1 MAKDFFVILT
11 ETGRAKLANAVAL
24 GRTVSLTHCAVG
36 DGAGQQV
43 TPDAAQDALVRET
56 YRAQLNTLEMD
67 PDNPAYIVAEL
78 VIPSE
83 QGGWTIREAGV
94 FDADGDLFAVGNLP
108 ETYKPQIAEGSAAE
122 LRVRLVLEVSNTAA
136 VELKVDP
143 TVVLASRSYVNA
155 QVVEVR
161 ALLET
166 HTTRTDD
173 PHHTIPEGGEP
184 GQVLM
189 RGADGALSWDSV
201 AGVPVGQLCFSTTDK
216 PLPGTVP
223 VNVKQKFLLGT
234 YPQLEKWVR
243 ESGAFL
249 TSEAD
254 WDAEAEAQEG
264 TCGKYCL
271 TKSHLILPCY
281 RHYFASAQDGVEGK
295 GVGEWVGDAI
305 LDHNHDL
312 YASSHRANL
321 NSPVGNYLAY
331 GSTDKFRSD
340 CNVKMAGKAIQ
351 CANGAA
357 VDHENRPK
365 TSYLL
370 PCIKV
375 SDVAIN
381 AAQVDLSGVASH
393 IGNMGDPHQT
403 LPDGGEAGQVL
414 MRQDDGSVSWG
425 NVAGVPVGQLCWSSL
440 GVPLPGTVPAN
451 VKQKFQRGLYPQL
464 DEAVL
469 AAGNYLTDEAAWD
482 AEAAAQEGSCG
493 RYCVTTDHILLPC
506 VRHYVGA
513 ARPGEAGKDV
523 GDWAG
528 DAIRNIT
535 GSLPSRFQDPNP
547 WLGGVFYNAGADGG
561 YASSNTSVSKGIG
574 LDASRVVP
582 TADENRPKT
591 LYALPCIKVADIT
604 VNAAQV
610 DLIALA
616 DQVAAINGTV
626 GDVKIRDVVV
636 GTGVGTLNTPI
647 PLPSG
652 FPEDMCHFVWW
663 VLGYET
669 GSNDHKSVTGTTRTP
684 TVDTNGYVVQDV
696 KYMIIGVR

>member
-24 GRTVSLTHCAVG
+24 GHTVSLTHCAVG

-56 YRAQLNTLEMD
+56 YRAQLNTLETD

-83 QGGWTIREAGV
+83 QGGWTICEAGV

-143 TVVLASRSYVNA
+143 TVVLASRSYVNE
-155 QVVEVR
+155 QIVEVR
-161 ALLET
+161 SLLET

-189 RGADGALSWDSV
+189 RGTDGALSWDSV

-254 WDAEAEAQEG
+254 WDAEAEAQDG

-271 TKSHLILPCY
+271 TTSHLILPCY

-305 LDHNHDL
+305 QVH
-312 YASSHRANL
+312 SHRIDYNGAH
-321 NSPVGNYLAY
+321 GE
-331 GSTDKFRSD
+331 RSSSRPRD
-340 CNVKMAGKAIQ
+340 PRWSWGDVNHHNVKE
-351 CANGAA
+351 NAA
-357 VDHENRPK
+357 TCEFGGDETRPK
-365 TSYLL
+365 TSHL
-370 PCIKV
+370 
-375 SDVAIN
+375 
-381 AAQVDLSGVASH
+381 
-393 IGNMGDPHQT
+393 
-403 LPDGGEAGQVL
+403 
-414 MRQDDGSVSWG
+414 
-425 NVAGVPVGQLCWSSL
+425 
-440 GVPLPGTVPAN
+440 
-451 VKQKFQRGLYPQL
+451 
-464 DEAVL
+464 
-469 AAGNYLTDEAAWD
+469 
-482 AEAAAQEGSCG
+482 
-493 RYCVTTDHILLPC
+493 
-506 VRHYVGA
+506 
-513 ARPGEAGKDV
+513 
-523 GDWAG
+523 
-528 DAIRNIT
+528 
-535 GSLPSRFQDPNP
+535 
-547 WLGGVFYNAGADGG
+547 
-561 YASSNTSVSKGIG
+561 
-574 LDASRVVP
+574 
-582 TADENRPKT
+582 
-591 LYALPCIKVADIT
+591 LPCIKVADVA

-610 DLIALA
+610 DLMALA
-616 DQVAAINGTV
+616 NQVAAVSGSKADRSELKQI
-626 GDVKIRDVVV
+626 
-636 GTGVGTLNTPI
+636 GVGQAWHDVLSERDEGVTYTNTKGKPIFVAISVQGENGVYVKSTFVVDGISFDISTSNATGYPRGWVAVIVPDGSTYRLNTSAQSP
-647 PLPSG
+647 
-652 FPEDMCHFVWW
+652 
-663 VLGYET
+663 
-669 GSNDHKSVTGTTRTP
+669 TTW
-684 TVDTNGYVVQDV
+684 NELY
-696 KYMIIGVR
+696 